1 MTWVDIL
8 IQILTSFFGSLGFG
22 VLFHVRGR
30 KLLFSSLGGL
40 IAWALF
46 LLLGCWIPSEI
57 LRYFFVS
64 VLISVYSEILA
75 RLCKTPAT
83 TFSVLSLIPLIPGG
97 SLYYTM
103 TYALQGSEEFFSKA
117 LHTLGLAS
125 ALSVGLLLVTAVVR
139 TWKRF
144 RSQ

>member
-8 IQILTSFFGSLGFG
+8 IQILTSLFGSLGFG
-22 VLFHVRGR
+22 ILFHVRGR

-40 IAWALF
+40 IAWAMF
-46 LLLGCWIPSEI
+46 LLLGCWISSEI

-103 TYALQGSEEFFSKA
+103 TYALQGSEEFFPKA

-125 ALSVGLLLVTAVVR
+125 ALSVGLLLVTAAVR

>member
-22 VLFHVRGR
+22 ILFHVRGR

-40 IAWALF
+40 IAWAMF
-46 LLLGCWIPSEI
+46 LLLGCWISSEI

-103 TYALQGSEEFFSKA
+103 TYALQGSEEFFPKA

-125 ALSVGLLLVTAVVR
+125 ALSVGLLLVTAAVR